1 MADGVGTD
9 MGDDGTGHVGARIDG
24 LGHARRAG
32 QARARMRRASVDRYL
47 IGVRPVLIN
56 VFIGDL
62 VEVYGARD
70 RRTAMTPESA
80 V

>member
-1 MADGVGTD
+1 
-9 MGDDGTGHVGARIDG
+9 
-24 LGHARRAG
+24 
-32 QARARMRRASVDRYL
+32 MRRASVDRYL

-62 VEVYGARD
+62 VEVYGARA